1 MSKPTTITS
10 ELLRSVVRYEP
21 ETGAFYWL
29 VDRGPKHVGD
39 RAGTITQ
46 QGYRQLTIN
55 TIAARANRMAH
66 LYMTGSHPVGQMDHI
81 NGDRQDDRWE
91 NLRDVTP
98 SMNMQNRK
106 AAQATNKSGL
116 LGVFFLRR
124 KNKWTARLRRRGVD
138 HYIGHFDTPEQAHAA
153 YLAKKR
159 KVHEGCTI

>member
-1 MSKPTTITS
+1 MSRAATITAA
-10 ELLRSVVRYEP
+10 ELKAALQYDP
-21 ETGAFYWL
+21 ESGVFYWL
-29 VDRGPKHVGD
+29 VNRGPKHVGD
-39 RAGTITQ
+39 VAGSIAP
-46 QGYRQLTIN
+46 QGYRQLTIGA
-55 TIAARANRMAH
+55 IAVRANRMAH
-66 LYMTGSHPVGQMDHI
+66 LYMTGSHPTGQMDHI

-91 NLRDVTP
+91 NLRDATP

-106 AAQATNKSGL
+106 AAQVTNKSGL

-159 KVHEGCTI
+159 EVHEGCTI